1 MITRTWRKTM
11 QVASTGT
18 AVTVVQNY
26 TYDAMGRPL
35 TTTHKIGNGVQM
47 TISSKVY
54 DTLGRLSA
62 DNRNGL
68 ASLRETR
75 SYNLRSWLT
84 NIDGQMFTEA
94 LKYEESAM
102 PQWGGNISVMQW
114 GENGVQ
120 NAYSFMYDTY
130 SRLIVQ
136 M

>member
-18 AVTVVQNY
+18 AVTVVQSY

-35 TTTHKIGNGVQM
+35 TTTHKIGNGVQR
-47 TISSKVY
+47 TISSKAY
-54 DTLGRLSA
+54 DELGRLST

-84 NIDGQMFTEA
+84 NIDGQQFTEA

-114 GENGVQ
+114 GENAVQ
-120 NAYSFMYDTY
+120 NAYSFIMTRIQD
-130 SRLIVQ
+130 L
-136 M
+136 

>member
-1 MITRTWRKTM
+1 MINISPYIPSYTTSYLCS
-11 QVASTGT
+11 VA
-18 AVTVVQNY
+18 Y
-26 TYDAMGRPL
+26 Y
-35 TTTHKIGNGVQM
+35 
-47 TISSKVY
+47 
-54 DTLGRLSA
+54 

-84 NIDGQMFTEA
+84 NIDGQQFTEA

-114 GENGVQ
+114 GENAVQ
-120 NAYSFMYDTY
+120 NAYSFMYDTH